1 MTLDELEKLAR
12 EATQQPRVVISLG
25 EDGHHDVYLYP
36 VNESSLP
43 LFVCDHSRDGYEP
56 FRKRVK
62 YDAELAAA
70 ANPAVVL
77 ALVAVARR
85 AETMR
90 NAFVNGHDSIAAVT
104 LAKLGE
110 DITALTAALATR

>member
-12 EATQQPRVVISLG
+12 EATPGDRAIGVHMG
-25 EDGHHDVYLYP
+25 
-36 VNESSLP
+36 
-43 LFVCDHSRDGYEP
+43 
-56 FRKRVK
+56 
-62 YDAELAAA
+62 DAKFYSAI
-70 ANPAVVL
+70 NPDVVL